1 MNTRDVRVRENF
13 IQERQAII
21 SRLILKN
28 LTFRSPE
35 PAYSWTGAYS
45 VFLIYFTY
53 NEDLHVLVQEDKQK
67 SMDGAVSKVEKL
79 LGRRTEF
86 SPTYRVTGTLQIMQ
100 NLCEEGHKSYVCTCQ
115 SSYLNSS
122 CCGRNHVS
130 YTFPF
135 MVPTLSNSGGKNSSG
150 SSPSYWSYSQSS
162 IGSTPSTVV
171 SKTHKEN
178 DEKNVIHP

>member
-1 MNTRDVRVRENF
+1 MK
-13 IQERQAII
+13 ICMSW
-21 SRLILKN
+21 SRKINRNQWMEL
-28 LTFRSPE
+28 F
-35 PAYSWTGAYS
+35 
-45 VFLIYFTY
+45 
-53 NEDLHVLVQEDKQK
+53 QK
-67 SMDGAVSKVEKL
+67 SRSYS
-79 LGRRTEF
+79 GRRTEF